1 MAARIGLFDIL
12 QHQIR
17 EVLLQQ
23 MGSEQNKIDLLLQQ
37 QIRYST
43 GQATLIFPKMLATF
57 SQRRY

>member
-37 QIRYST
+37 QIRYSI
-43 GQATLIFPKMLATF
+43 G
-57 SQRRY
+57 